1 MSRSADHI
9 RLSASID
16 NLESA
21 QAFMRQQAMAFGVPG
36 ALHLKLD
43 LVVEELFINI
53 VNHARADDKAE
64 ATIHCALAPESTTG
78 RVMFC
83 LTFKDNG
90 SPFNPLERA
99 APSLEDDLDKR
110 QIGGLGIHLITEMA
124 DHCSYSY
131 EEEENVFTACFAFDE
146 KE

>member
-1 MSRSADHI
+1 MTLSTDHL

-21 QAFMRQQAMAFGVPG
+21 QAFMRQQATAFGVPE

-53 VNHARADDKAE
+53 VNHARTDDKAE
-64 ATIHCALAPESTTG
+64 ATIHCALTPDSATA
-78 RVMFC
+78 RAMFC

-99 APSLEDDLDKR
+99 APSLDNDLDKR
-110 QIGGLGIHLITEMA
+110 QIGGLGIHLITKMA
-124 DHCSYSY
+124 DHCSYAY